1 MWWTGTRASRKWTD
15 WVSTPLEYQYLPTIK
30 TSLFLNL
37 NRQMW
42 RDTDRKSVFFCPM
55 HRKKSVE
62 DILSGSHEAIGNS
75 ISQALSFTSGTVLQ
89 SSPIPLRRSPSPSD
103 SPHNSPRQSY
113 SKRDHSK
120 YDTHLSVNYNINND
134 TTEVTI
140 ILTLTS
146 ISLTN

>member
-1 MWWTGTRASRKWTD
+1 MFLKW
-15 WVSTPLEYQYLPTIK
+15 Y
-30 TSLFLNL
+30 
-37 NRQMW
+37 
-42 RDTDRKSVFFCPM
+42 
-55 HRKKSVE
+55 RKKSVE

-120 YDTHLSVNYNINND
+120 YDTHLSVNYNTTND
-134 TTEVTI
+134 TTEVITLMSI
-140 ILTLTS
+140 NFTQYELNVNILDLGF
-146 ISLTN
+146 N